1 VRRWIVYA
9 CLPLVLLGGIW
20 LGGHPGTLPSGIR
33 DVFVADSE
41 GQLYDEAIDL
51 IAEDFYRGVNK
62 RKLLD
67 KSLQGAVDSL
77 NDPFSAYLNPEQYRR
92 FNEATTGEFEGVG
105 MNVEEEPR
113 GLKVLTVFDGSPAK
127 EAGIRPGDLITK
139 ADDTSLKGK
148 SSEESTTLIKGEAGT
163 SVRLTV
169 VTGKRKPRV
178 LTVRRARVNV
188 PVVEKEMKREGA
200 LKVAHVRLAS
210 FTSGAHGAVGDAVKG
225 LIKKGAEAV
234 VFDLRDNGGGLLN
247 EAVLVSSVF
256 IPEGTIVTTKGR
268 SRPRKVFE
276 ASGGAIDKDIP
287 VVVLVNGNSASAS
300 EIVTGA
306 LQDRD
311 RAVVVGT
318 KTFGKGVFQ
327 EIERLSNGGALD
339 ITVGEYF
346 TPKGRNLGGHG
357 TKRGGIQP
365 EVKASDDPKTE
376 RDEALD
382 VALETVAKAAA

>member
-1 VRRWIVYA
+1 MRRWIVYA

-33 DVFVADSE
+33 DVFVADTE

-105 MNVEEEPR
+105 MNVEEDPR

-127 EAGIRPGDLITK
+127 EAGIRAGDLITK
-139 ADDTSLKGK
+139 ADNTSLKGK

-188 PVVEKEMKREGA
+188 PVVEKQMKREGE